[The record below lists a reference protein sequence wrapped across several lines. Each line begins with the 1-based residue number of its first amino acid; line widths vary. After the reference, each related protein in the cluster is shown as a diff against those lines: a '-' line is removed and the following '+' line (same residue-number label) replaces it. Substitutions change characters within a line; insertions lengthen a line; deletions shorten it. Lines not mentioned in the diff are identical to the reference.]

1 MIENDERVLEPPP
14 APPAA
19 GSGPMTYGDYL
30 RVPELT
36 TLQSPLSSPE
46 AHDEMLFI
54 IVQQAQELW
63 FKQLLH
69 ELRAVIACLD
79 AGDLLEALRLLG
91 RVNRLMWLLGEETA
105 LLETMPPQEFL
116 RFRGVLSSSSGLE
129 SQQFRELELASG
141 LCDPTF
147 LKVIGAHLDV
157 PAMQARWPRTL
168 HTAFTGALAA
178 LNPDPVLA
186 LMAVYDAPQAHAPLY
201 LLAEALS
208 EYEVR
213 FSEWRF
219 HHVKVVERAIGDRS
233 AGTAGS
239 SGGGYLMRTLAYHFF
254 PELWEARNRLTARA
268 TRHPGQGAPA

>member
-1 MIENDERVLEPPP
+1 
-14 APPAA
+14 
-19 GSGPMTYGDYL
+19 MTYGDYL

-36 TLQSPLSSPE
+36 ALQSPLSSPE
-46 AHDEMLFI
+46 AHDELLFI
-54 IVQQAQELW
+54 IVQQVQELW

-69 ELRAVIACLD
+69 ELRTIIAALD
-79 AGDLLEALRLLG
+79 GGDLLEAIRLLG

-129 SQQFRELELASG
+129 SLQFRELELASG
-141 LCDPTF
+141 LSDPTF
-147 LKVIGAHLDV
+147 LKVIGAHMDV
-157 PAMQARWPRTL
+157 PAMQARWPRT
-168 HTAFTGALAA
+168 HNTALVGALAG
-178 LNPDPVLA
+178 LNPDPILA

-219 HHVKVVERAIGDRS
+219 HHIKVVERAIGDRS

-239 SGGGYLMRTLAYHFF
+239 SGGGYLGRTLAYRFF

-268 TRHPGQGAPA
+268 TRHPGQAAHS